1 MIDIKDLKTGNSVYL
16 NENGILKKVSVS
28 AIGYET
34 IRVDSVFKNID
45 ICRIQ
50 PIPLTEELIVEF
62 GARKRYNSTVRVYY
76 VKKLKGTLTPFFG
89 VPTTKKYAFVY
100 RNKSIIVWLDY
111 LHQFQNL
118 RLTVE
123 EMTK

>member
-1 MIDIKDLKTGNSVYL
+1 MIDIKELIIGNLVYL
-16 NENGILKKVSVS
+16 NENGILKKVRVS
-28 AIGYET
+28 AIGDET
-34 IRVDSVFKNID
+34 IKVDAVFKNID
-45 ICRIQ
+45 ISRIQ

-62 GARKRYNSTVRVYY
+62 GALKRYNNTVRVYY
-76 VKKLKGTLTPFFG
+76 VKKLKGTLTPSFG
-89 VPTTKKYAFVY
+89 INIGKKYAFVY

-123 EMTK
+123 EMEK